1 MKKNFFKNSFG
12 NEILF
17 SKKEYLDRVKKVKLK
32 MSKNNIDVLLV
43 ASPAN
48 QFYLTGYDGWSF
60 YTPQMVLISLSE
72 KYPYWIGRKMD
83 AVGAKFTAFLDK
95 NNIVPYP
102 DYYVASQKIHPM
114 DYLVDFIKSKKLE
127 RKNIGV
133 EMDDYYYTA
142 KWHDILVKG
151 LPNAKFLNA
160 FLLVNWVRMIKS
172 PQELTYMQLAGK
184 IANLAMKKAMQ
195 KVDVG
200 VRQCD
205 VIAELNRYT
214 TMGTNEI
221 GGTFTCKPP
230 NAMVG
235 KFCSAPHLSWTE
247 EKLKKNEIFY
257 IEMGGAKH
265 RYHVPLARCIFTGKA
280 PKKIKDLSKII
291 KEGLNGVLDKV
302 KPGVTGHELENTW
315 KKIISKYGVKK
326 DSRIGY
332 PIGIGYPPTWG
343 ELTTSFRKGDKNLL
357 KENMTFHCIPALWLQ
372 NYGIVISESFI
383 VTKKGAQ
390 RLTNYEQKLFDL
402 KDFQ

>member
-1 MKKNFFKNSFG
+1 MKKIFKNSF
-12 NEILF
+12 NNPILF
-17 SKKEYLDRVKKVKLK
+17 SKAEYLTRVKKAKTK
-32 MSKNNIDVLLV
+32 MQENNIDVLLV

-60 YTPQMVLISLSE
+60 YTPQMVLITLSE
-72 KYPYWIGRKMD
+72 KQPYWIGRKMD
-83 AVGAKFTAFLDK
+83 AVGAKFTAFLGK
-95 NNIVPYP
+95 KNIVSYP
-102 DYYVASQKIHPM
+102 DQYVASQNIHPM
-114 DYLVDFIKSKKLE
+114 NFLVDFIKSKKLDK
-127 RKNIGV
+127 KNIGV

-160 FLLVNWVRMIKS
+160 FLLVNWIRMIKS
-172 PQELTYMQLAGK
+172 NQELTYMRNAGK
-184 IANLAMKKAMQ
+184 IANLAMKKAME

-200 VRQCD
+200 IRQCD
-205 VIAELNRYT
+205 VIAELNKIT
-214 TMGTNEI
+214 TSGTKEI

-247 EKLKKNEIFY
+247 KKLKKNEIFY

-265 RYHVPLARCIFTGKA
+265 RYHVPLARCIFTGKI
-280 PKKIKDLSKII
+280 PKKIEKLSKII
-291 KEGLNGVLDKV
+291 KEGLNAVLDKV

-315 KKIISKYGVKK
+315 KNIISKYGVKK

-343 ELTTSFRKGDKNLL
+343 ELTTSFRKGDKNIL

-372 NYGIVISESFI
+372 SYGIVISESFI
-383 VTKKGAQ
+383 VKKNGAE
-390 RLTNYEQKLFDL
+390 RLTNFEQKLFDL
-402 KDFQ
+402 RDF

>member
-1 MKKNFFKNSFG
+1 MKNKHINEFG
-12 NEILF
+12 NKILF
-17 SKKEYLDRVKKVKLK
+17 SKIEYQKRVKKVKIK
-32 MSKNNIDVLLV
+32 MATDNIDLLLI

-72 KYPYWIGRKMD
+72 EQPFWIGRKMD

-95 NNIVPYP
+95 KHIVPYP
-102 DYYVASQKIHPM
+102 DHYVASEDTHPI
-114 DYLVDFIKSKKLE
+114 DYLVDFIKSKKLDK
-127 RKNIGV
+127 KNIGV

-142 KWHDILVKG
+142 KWHDILTKG

-160 FLLVNWVRMIKS
+160 FLLVNWIRMIKS
-172 PQELTYMQLAGK
+172 NQELNYMRNAGK
-184 IANLAMKKAMQ
+184 IANLAMKKAMET
-195 KVDVG
+195 VDVS

-205 VIAELNRYT
+205 VIAELNKVT
-214 TMGTNEI
+214 TSGTKEI

-235 KFCSAPHLSWTE
+235 KFCSAPHLSWTD

-280 PKKIKDLSKII
+280 PEKIKNLSKII
-291 KEGLNGVLDKV
+291 KEGLNAVLNKV
-302 KPGVTGHELENTW
+302 KPGITGHELEDTW
-315 KKIISKYGVKK
+315 KKVINKYGVKK

-332 PIGIGYPPTWG
+332 PIGIGYSPTWG
-343 ELTTSFRKGDKNLL
+343 ELTTSFRKGDKNII

-383 VTKKGAQ
+383 IKKNGPEK
-390 RLTNYEQKLFDL
+390 LTHYEQKLFEL
-402 KDFQ
+402 SDF

>member
-1 MKKNFFKNSFG
+1 MKNKYINEFG
-12 NEILF
+12 NKILF
-17 SKKEYLDRVKKVKLK
+17 SKIEYQKRVKKVKIK
-32 MSKNNIDVLLV
+32 MANDNIDLLLI

-72 KYPYWIGRKMD
+72 EQPFWIGRKMD

-95 NNIVPYP
+95 KHIVPYP
-102 DYYVASQKIHPM
+102 DHYVASEETHPI
-114 DYLVDFIKSKKLE
+114 DYLVDFIKSKKLDK
-127 RKNIGV
+127 KNIGV

-142 KWHDILVKG
+142 KWHDILTNG

-160 FLLVNWVRMIKS
+160 FLLVNWIRMIKS
-172 PQELTYMQLAGK
+172 NQELNYMRNAGK
-184 IANLAMKKAMQ
+184 IANLAMKKAMET
-195 KVDVG
+195 VDVG

-205 VIAELNRYT
+205 VIAELNKIT
-214 TMGTNEI
+214 TSGTNEI

-235 KFCSAPHLSWTE
+235 KFCSAPHLSWTD

-265 RYHVPLARCIFTGKA
+265 RYHVPLARCIYTGKA
-280 PKKIKDLSKII
+280 PEKIKNLSKII
-291 KEGLNGVLDKV
+291 KEGLNAVLNKV
-302 KPGVTGHELENTW
+302 KPGTTGHELENTW
-315 KKIISKYGVKK
+315 KKVINKYGVKK

-332 PIGIGYPPTWG
+332 PIGIGYSPTWG
-343 ELTTSFRKGDKNLL
+343 ELTTSFRKGDKNVL

-383 VTKKGAQ
+383 IKKNGPEK
-390 RLTNYEQKLFDL
+390 LTHYEQKLFEL
-402 KDFQ
+402 SDF

>member
-1 MKKNFFKNSFG
+1 MQLFKNSF
-12 NEILF
+12 NNPILF
-17 SKKEYLDRVKKVKLK
+17 SRAEYLSRVKKVKSK
-32 MSKNNIDVLLV
+32 MLENNIDVLLV

-60 YTPQMVLISLSE
+60 YTPQMVLITLSE
-72 KYPYWIGRKMD
+72 KQPYWIGRKMD

-95 NNIVPYP
+95 NNIVSYP
-102 DYYVASQKIHPM
+102 DNYVASQNIHPINF
-114 DYLVDFIKSKKLE
+114 LVNFIKMKKFDK
-127 RKNIGV
+127 KNIGV

-172 PQELTYMQLAGK
+172 NQELIYMRNAGK
-184 IANLAMKKAMQ
+184 IANLAMKKAME

-205 VIAELNRYT
+205 VIAELNKFT
-214 TMGTNEI
+214 TKGTKEV

-235 KFCSAPHLSWTE
+235 KFCSAPHLSWTD

-257 IEMGGAKH
+257 IELGGAKH
-265 RYHVPLARCIFTGKA
+265 RYHVPLARCIYTGKA
-280 PKKIKDLSKII
+280 PKKIQRLSKII
-291 KEGLNGVLDKV
+291 KEGLNGVLEKV
-302 KPGVTGHELENTW
+302 KPGVTGHEIEKTW
-315 KKIISKYGVKK
+315 RNIISKYGVKK

-343 ELTTSFRKGDKNLL
+343 ELTTSFRKGDKNII

-372 NYGIVISESFI
+372 NYGIVISESF
-383 VTKKGAQ
+383 VVRKKGAE
-390 RLTNYEQKLFDL
+390 RLTNYEQKLFEI

>member
-95 NNIVPYP
+95 DNIVPYP
-102 DYYVASQKIHPM
+102 DHYVASQKIHPM

-142 KWHDILVKG
+142 KWHDILIKG

-172 PQELTYMQLAGK
+172 SQELSYMKSAGK
-184 IANLAMKKAMQ
+184 IANLAMKKAME

-235 KFCSAPHLSWTE
+235 KFCSAAHLSWTE

-280 PKKIKDLSKII
+280 PKKIKELSKII
-291 KEGLNGVLDKV
+291 KEGLNGVLNKV

-343 ELTTSFRKGDKNLL
+343 ELTTSFRKGDKNVL
-357 KENMTFHCIPALWLQ
+357 KENMTFHCMPALWLQ

>member
-1 MKKNFFKNSFG
+1 MKKQIFKNAFG

-17 SKKEYLDRVKKVKLK
+17 NKKEYLQRVNNVKLR
-32 MSKNNIDVLLV
+32 MSKNNIDVLLI

-60 YTPQMVLISLSE
+60 YTPQMVLISLTD
-72 KYPYWIGRKMD
+72 KQPYWIGRKMD

-95 NNIVPYP
+95 KNILPYP
-102 DYYVASQKIHPM
+102 DHYVASQKIHPM
-114 DYLVDFIKSKKLE
+114 DYLVDFIKSKKLQN
-127 RKNIGV
+127 KNIGV

-142 KWHDILVKG
+142 KWHKILVKG
-151 LPNAKFLNA
+151 LPNAKFVDA

-172 PQELTYMQLAGK
+172 NQELTYMRDAGK
-184 IANLAMKKAMQ
+184 IANLAMKKAMTT
-195 KVDVG
+195 VDVG

-205 VIAELNRYT
+205 VIAELNKFT
-214 TMGTNEI
+214 TSGTKEI

-257 IEMGGAKH
+257 IEMGAAKH
-265 RYHVPLARCIFTGKA
+265 RYHVPLARCIFTGKI
-280 PKKIKDLSKII
+280 PKKIEKLSKII
-291 KEGLNGVLDKV
+291 EEGLNAVLDKV
-302 KPGVTGHELENTW
+302 KPGTTGHELENTW
-315 KKIISKYGVKK
+315 KKVIKKYGVKK

-332 PIGIGYPPTWG
+332 PIGVGYPPTWG
-343 ELTTSFRKGDKNLL
+343 ELTTSFRRGDKNKL

-383 VTKKGAQ
+383 VKKKGAE
-390 RLTNYEQKLFDL
+390 RLTNFEQKLFDL
-402 KDFQ
+402 KDF

>member
-1 MKKNFFKNSFG
+1 
-12 NEILF
+12 
-17 SKKEYLDRVKKVKLK
+17 
-32 MSKNNIDVLLV
+32 
-43 ASPAN
+43 
-48 QFYLTGYDGWSF
+48 
-60 YTPQMVLISLSE
+60 
-72 KYPYWIGRKMD
+72 
-83 AVGAKFTAFLDK
+83 
-95 NNIVPYP
+95 
-102 DYYVASQKIHPM
+102 
-114 DYLVDFIKSKKLE
+114 
-127 RKNIGV
+127 
-133 EMDDYYYTA
+133 
-142 KWHDILVKG
+142 
-151 LPNAKFLNA
+151 
-160 FLLVNWVRMIKS
+160 
-172 PQELTYMQLAGK
+172 
-184 IANLAMKKAMQ
+184 
-195 KVDVG
+195 
-200 VRQCD
+200 
-205 VIAELNRYT
+205 
-214 TMGTNEI
+214 MGTNEI

-280 PKKIKDLSKII
+280 PKKIKELSKII
-291 KEGLNGVLDKV
+291 KEGLNGVLNKV

-343 ELTTSFRKGDKNLL
+343 ELTTSFRKGDKNIL

>member
-1 MKKNFFKNSFG
+1 MKKIFKNSF
-12 NEILF
+12 NNPILF
-17 SKKEYLDRVKKVKLK
+17 SKAEYLTRVKKAKTK
-32 MSKNNIDVLLV
+32 MQENNIDVLLV

-60 YTPQMVLISLSE
+60 YTPQMVLITLSE
-72 KYPYWIGRKMD
+72 KQPYWIGRKMD
-83 AVGAKFTAFLDK
+83 AVGAKFTAFLGK
-95 NNIVPYP
+95 KNIVSYP
-102 DYYVASQKIHPM
+102 DQYVASQNIHPM
-114 DYLVDFIKSKKLE
+114 NFLVDFIKSKKLDK
-127 RKNIGV
+127 KNIGV

-160 FLLVNWVRMIKS
+160 FLLVNWIRMIKS
-172 PQELTYMQLAGK
+172 NQELTYMRNAGK
-184 IANLAMKKAMQ
+184 IANLAMKKAME

-200 VRQCD
+200 IRQCD
-205 VIAELNRYT
+205 VIAELNKIT
-214 TMGTNEI
+214 TSGTKEI

-247 EKLKKNEIFY
+247 KKLKKNEIFY

-265 RYHVPLARCIFTGKA
+265 RYHVPLARCIFTGKT
-280 PKKIKDLSKII
+280 PKKIEKLSKII
-291 KEGLNGVLDKV
+291 KEGLNAVLDKV

-315 KKIISKYGVKK
+315 KKIIIKYGVKK

-343 ELTTSFRKGDKNLL
+343 ELTTSFRKGDKNIL

-372 NYGIVISESFI
+372 SYGIVISESFI
-383 VTKKGAQ
+383 VKKNGAE
-390 RLTNYEQKLFDL
+390 RLTNFEQKLFDL
-402 KDFQ
+402 RDF

>member
-1 MKKNFFKNSFG
+1 MKKIFKNSF
-12 NEILF
+12 NNSILF
-17 SKKEYLDRVKKVKLK
+17 SKAEYLTRVKKAKTK
-32 MSKNNIDVLLV
+32 MQENNIDVLLV

-60 YTPQMVLISLSE
+60 YTPQMVLITLSE
-72 KYPYWIGRKMD
+72 KQPYWIGRKMD
-83 AVGAKFTAFLDK
+83 AVGAKFTAFLGK
-95 NNIVPYP
+95 KNIVSYP
-102 DYYVASQKIHPM
+102 DQYVASQNIHPM
-114 DYLVDFIKSKKLE
+114 NFLVDFIKSKKLDK
-127 RKNIGV
+127 KNIGV

-160 FLLVNWVRMIKS
+160 FLLVNWIRMIKS
-172 PQELTYMQLAGK
+172 NQELTYMRNAGK
-184 IANLAMKKAMQ
+184 IANLAMKKAME

-200 VRQCD
+200 IRQCD
-205 VIAELNRYT
+205 VIAELNKIT
-214 TMGTNEI
+214 TSGTKEI

-247 EKLKKNEIFY
+247 KKLKKNEIFY
-257 IEMGGAKH
+257 IEMGGAKN
-265 RYHVPLARCIFTGKA
+265 RYHVPLARCIFTGKT
-280 PKKIKDLSKII
+280 PKKIEKLSKII
-291 KEGLNGVLDKV
+291 KEGLNAVLDKV

-315 KKIISKYGVKK
+315 KKIIIKYGVKK

-343 ELTTSFRKGDKNLL
+343 ELTTSFRKGDKNIL

-372 NYGIVISESFI
+372 SYGIVISESFI
-383 VTKKGAQ
+383 VKKNGAE
-390 RLTNYEQKLFDL
+390 RLTNFEQKLFDL
-402 KDFQ
+402 RDF

>member
-95 NNIVPYP
+95 DNIVPYP
-102 DYYVASQKIHPM
+102 DHYVASQKIHPM

-142 KWHDILVKG
+142 KWHDILIKG

-172 PQELTYMQLAGK
+172 SQELSYMKSAGK
-184 IANLAMKKAMQ
+184 IANLAMKKAME

-280 PKKIKDLSKII
+280 PKKIKELSKII
-291 KEGLNGVLDKV
+291 KEGLNGVLNKV

-343 ELTTSFRKGDKNLL
+343 ELTTSFRKGDKNVL

-390 RLTNYEQKLFDL
+390 RLTSYEQKLFDL

>member
-1 MKKNFFKNSFG
+1 MKKKYINEFG
-12 NEILF
+12 NKILF
-17 SKKEYLDRVKKVKLK
+17 SKIEYQKRVKKVKTK
-32 MSKNNIDVLLV
+32 MANDNIDILLI

-72 KYPYWIGRKMD
+72 EQPFWIGRKMD

-95 NNIVPYP
+95 KHIVPYP
-102 DYYVASQKIHPM
+102 DHYVASEETHPI
-114 DYLVDFIKSKKLE
+114 DYLVDFIKSKKLDK
-127 RKNIGV
+127 KNIGV

-142 KWHDILVKG
+142 KWHDILTNG

-160 FLLVNWVRMIKS
+160 FLLVNWIRMIKS
-172 PQELTYMQLAGK
+172 NQELNYMRNAGK
-184 IANLAMKKAMQ
+184 IANLAMKKAMET
-195 KVDVG
+195 VDVG

-205 VIAELNRYT
+205 VIAELNKIT
-214 TMGTNEI
+214 TSGTNEI

-235 KFCSAPHLSWTE
+235 KFCSAPHLSWTD

-265 RYHVPLARCIFTGKA
+265 RYHVPLARCIYTGKA
-280 PKKIKDLSKII
+280 PKKIKNLSKII
-291 KEGLNGVLDKV
+291 KEGLNAVLNKV
-302 KPGVTGHELENTW
+302 KPGVTGHELENIW
-315 KKIISKYGVKK
+315 KKVINKYGVKK

-332 PIGIGYPPTWG
+332 PIGIGYSPTWG
-343 ELTTSFRKGDKNLL
+343 ELTTSFRKGDKNVL

-383 VTKKGAQ
+383 VKKNGPE
-390 RLTNYEQKLFDL
+390 RLTHYEQKLFEL
-402 KDFQ
+402 SDF

>member
-1 MKKNFFKNSFG
+1 MLSFKNSFD
-12 NEILF
+12 NKILF
-17 SKKEYLDRVKKVKLK
+17 SKSEYLTRVKKVKTK
-32 MSKNNIDVLLV
+32 MQENNIDIFLV

-60 YTPQMVLISLSE
+60 YTPQMVLITLSE
-72 KYPYWIGRKMD
+72 KQPYWIGRKMD

-95 NNIVPYP
+95 KNIVPYP
-102 DYYVASQKIHPM
+102 DQYVASQNIHPI
-114 DYLVDFIKSKKLE
+114 DFLVDFIKSKKLDK
-127 RKNIGV
+127 KNIGI

-151 LPNAKFLNA
+151 LPNAKFINA

-172 PQELTYMQLAGK
+172 NQELIYMRNAGK
-184 IANLAMKKAMQ
+184 IANLAMKKAMK

-205 VIAELNRYT
+205 VIAELNKFT
-214 TMGTNEI
+214 TKGTKEI

-247 EKLKKNEIFY
+247 DKLKKNEIFY

-265 RYHVPLARCIFTGKA
+265 RYHAPLARCIYTGKA
-280 PKKIKDLSKII
+280 PKKIKRLSEII
-291 KEGLNGVLDKV
+291 KEGLNEVLNKV
-302 KPGVTGHELENTW
+302 KPGVTGHELEYVW
-315 KKIISKYGVKK
+315 RKIISKYGIKK

-343 ELTTSFRKGDKNLL
+343 ELTTSFRKGDKNIL

-383 VTKKGAQ
+383 VKKNGAEK
-390 RLTNYEQKLFDL
+390 LTNFEQKLFDL
-402 KDFQ
+402 KDF

>member
-172 PQELTYMQLAGK
+172 SQELTYMQLAGK